1 MEYFRRMELV
11 SDVPPQ
17 LQHFLCQPYPS
28 LGNPWD
34 TGDSSLMNSD
44 LTVAL
49 HWLFLLMDGY
59 PPSEAQR
66 VRLRRDGFPE
76 ALLYDAVIHLIEGRV
91 IKSRVVELMPL
102 DEFYYL
108 RYYCG
113 GFP

>member
-11 SDVPPQ
+11 SDVPPH
-17 LQHFLCQPYPS
+17 LQHFLRQPYPS

-49 HWLFLLMDGY
+49 NWLFLLMAGY

-66 VRLRRDGFPE
+66 VRLRREGFPGTFPVVHTFLVVNH
-76 ALLYDAVIHLIEGRV
+76 LL
-91 IKSRVVELMPL
+91 VV
-102 DEFYYL
+102 DV
-108 RYYCG
+108 R
-113 GFP
+113 